1 MKFGENLY
9 NLRKMAKMSQ
19 EKLAEKMNVTRQ
31 SVSKWENGESYPE
44 MQKIM
49 KLCDIF
55 HCKINDLVHEN
66 MVDID
71 SLDEDIK
78 MSVVKF
84 KEEKQKKIKGI
95 SKAIYVLARIGKIAC
110 KVAIPIIILIMIA
123 TPFFLKN
130 IEVENNEL
138 IWNGN
143 NDKFSITDDENKITL
158 KYNDNIILADDN
170 SQSANIKYIEKFI
183 GVLNNNSKYLVIG
196 YIEVG
201 FICVVISV
209 FLYEMIL
216 SRLEKLFINISQ
228 GDTPF
233 TLENVKY
240 IKDMAKL
247 MLLILILPNLGG
259 IIFEKIFLM
268 DLNIGFEAF
277 DVVQIVFIFGISYI
291 FEYGYELQQD
301 TKAKMYGEVSD
312 N

>member
-44 MQKIM
+44 MEKIM

-138 IWNGN
+138 IWNGS

>member
-44 MQKIM
+44 MEKIM

-138 IWNGN
+138 IWNGS
-143 NDKFSITDDENKITL
+143 NDKFSIIDEENKITL